1 MPVASQSIARIF
13 EERKADKIAHAN
25 LLLSLSIMESIKLR
39 GMICSRA
46 LHVQCARASIV
57 GDCARRMRLTA

>member
-39 GMICSRA
+39 RDDLLPRST
-46 LHVQCARASIV
+46 CAV
-57 GDCARRMRLTA
+57 CTCLDCG